1 MKINNVNQI
10 AEYPENYDF
19 IPKLTQDKILLYMNK
34 AQLNAERY
42 YLLHIQEPDK
52 KEAYLKLYNH
62 EMDILA
68 GAKNVLSIMGIKV
81 EYNWYEIGSSD
92 FLYAWCGNREWI
104 LATKKDAEDELNY
117 NISECYLK
125 PKEPYA
131 GWPKPK
137 EDKKEVLVSPF
148 FPMVK

>member
-19 IPKLTQDKILLYMNK
+19 IPELTQDKILLYMNK

-68 GAKNVLSIMGIKV
+68 GAKKCAIYHGHQSRI
-81 EYNWYEIGSSD
+81 
-92 FLYAWCGNREWI
+92 
-104 LATKKDAEDELNY
+104 
-117 NISECYLK
+117 
-125 PKEPYA
+125 
-131 GWPKPK
+131 
-137 EDKKEVLVSPF
+137 
-148 FPMVK
+148 

>member
-1 MKINNVNQI
+1 MKITNVNQVV
-10 AEYPENYDF
+10 EYPENYDF
-19 IPKLTQDKILLYMNK
+19 IPELMQDKILLYMNK

-68 GAKNVLSIMGIKV
+68 GAKNILSILGIKV
-81 EYNWYEIGSSD
+81 EYNW
-92 FLYAWCGNREWI
+92 CGNHEWI

-137 EDKKEVLVSPF
+137 GDKKEVLVSPS
-148 FPMVK
+148 FPMIK

>member
-10 AEYPENYDF
+10 AEYPENYNF
-19 IPKLTQDKILLYMNK
+19 IPELTQDKILLYMNK

-81 EYNWYEIGSSD
+81 EYNW
-92 FLYAWCGNREWI
+92 CGNREWI

-137 EDKKEVLVSPF
+137 EDKKEVLVSPS
-148 FPMVK
+148 FPMIK